1 MNKNKSGSSRINMN
15 LFNDHEILS
24 LIFKDINKKI
34 DSAVAKFS
42 ESLVDFQVAKIHI
55 GYIGNLKLITGA
67 GKISDFT
74 TLTLEARTFTIKVED
89 KSKIQP
95 ITKTIEQFRGLT
107 VSQGED
113 KNTLKVT
120 IPNPTEELREKFI
133 RDMKEHGRQYLDQ
146 INNIRR
152 DSITAIE
159 KECKAKEQK
168 KKDNKRKDSESGS
181 INGISEDEV
190 KSAKAIVEQIKDK
203 SLDLINSFMV
213 KWEHDIIKAVK

>member
-1 MNKNKSGSSRINMN
+1 MNKNKNSSGKINLN
-15 LFNDHEILS
+15 LFNDHAILS
-24 LIFKDINKKI
+24 TIFKDINKKMDNAI
-34 DSAVAKFS
+34 TKFS
-42 ESLVDFQVAKIHI
+42 ESLLDFQVAKVHI

-67 GKISDFT
+67 GKVSDFA

-107 VSQGED
+107 VSQGGD

-120 IPNPTEELREKFI
+120 IPDPTEELRERFI
-133 RDMKEHGRQYLDQ
+133 KDMKEHGRQYLDQ

-152 DSITAIE
+152 DCISMIE

-168 KKDNKRKDSESGS
+168 KKDKKDSGKDSS
-181 INGISEDEV
+181 SSGISEDEM
-190 KSAKAIVEQIKDK
+190 KTAKTIVEQMKDK
-203 SLDLINSFMV
+203 NLETINSLMN
-213 KWEHDIIKAVK
+213 KWEQDIKKAIK